1 MNIFRF
7 PFTIYQYKNKGRV
20 DFCQKVYTRNW
31 STNICE
37 TQCLTLKLERKKLSI
52 LYPEYSGWK
61 YLCLISEPCGLENLG
76 FLWSYDILIV
86 MCSSLSKVMCS
97 VKYFYATT
105 VELIPFHFSLWQ
117 PLMAP
122 TATLWHTLPTTY
134 CQSGLF
140 DKIWE
145 SLVLTKLT
153 ISMRKGLANL
163 PTTYCQ
169 SGVFDK
175 IWESLVLT
183 KLTISMRKGLAN
195 LPTTYCVRRSWKTC
209 SDVADLREV
218 LARSAQGRRRSHT
231 VPATD
236 SCLCLGLHAKTEVPQ
251 LQ

>member
-1 MNIFRF
+1 MPDRCIEPVMNIFRF

-20 DFCQKVYTRNW
+20 DFCQKIFTRNW

-117 PLMAP
+117 PLTTTHGTNRHLVTHFA
-122 TATLWHTLPTTY
+122 HHILPIRLIWQDLRKS
-134 CQSGLF
+134 CF
-140 DKIWE
+140 DK
-145 SLVLTKLT
+145 
-153 ISMRKGLANL
+153 
-163 PTTYCQ
+163 
-169 SGVFDK
+169 
-175 IWESLVLT
+175 
-183 KLTISMRKGLAN
+183 
-195 LPTTYCVRRSWKTC
+195 
-209 SDVADLREV
+209 
-218 LARSAQGRRRSHT
+218 
-231 VPATD
+231 TD
-236 SCLCLGLHAKTEVPQ
+236 NINEKRLG
-251 LQ
+251 